1 MNEAGEY
8 RSLQTRCP
16 AKKCTVIRMTEII
29 NWQGPACKNQRL
41 CREPRLELV
50 LGESGSS
57 TISALMETID
67 RMLED
72 AMAIANSQTRNSTL
86 VSLLEIEGT
95 VENRHS
101 RLPSLCASTLYRSK
115 YQRYVANYASAEM
128 FS

>member
-1 MNEAGEY
+1 MWQGEY

-16 AKKCTVIRMTEII
+16 AKNCTVIKMTKII
-29 NWQGPACKNQRL
+29 DWQGPACKNQRL
-41 CREPRLELV
+41 CRQPRAGTGPG
-50 LGESGSS
+50 GERFLDNQRFKG
-57 TISALMETID
+57 TID

-72 AMAIANSQTRNSTL
+72 VMAIANSQTRNSTL

-95 VENRHS
+95 AENRHS

-128 FS
+128 SL